1 MKVNFYA
8 TLRSIVG
15 KKTVEVE
22 PGPRATARD
31 LVDLMIRD
39 YPGLRAELID
49 DKNEFN
55 HRMKLFIN
63 GREAV
68 YLADQMNTVI
78 QPDDKVDIFPP
89 VGGG

>member
-15 KKTVEVE
+15 QKTVEVDML
-22 PGPRATARD
+22 PQATARD
-31 LVDLMIRD
+31 LVDLIIQD
-39 YPGLRAELID
+39 YPALRKELLD
-49 DKNEFN
+49 EKNEFS
-55 HRMKLFIN
+55 RFMKFFIN
-63 GREAV
+63 GRDAV
-68 YLADQMNTVI
+68 YLADKMNTII

>member
-15 KKTVEVE
+15 QKTVEVDML
-22 PGPRATARD
+22 PQATARD
-31 LVDLMIRD
+31 LVDLIIHD
-39 YPGLRAELID
+39 YPALRKELLD
-49 DKNEFN
+49 EKNEFS
-55 HRMKLFIN
+55 RFMKFFIN

-68 YLADQMNTVI
+68 YLQDKMNTVI